1 MQLVASS
8 STTSMMNHDSLTVN
22 HILHVVY
29 CALRFFFAYCVLR
42 TQCWFLQYVNNVLQ
56 QEETTR
62 ALYMI
67 VARYLHI
74 IYEQYTS
81 YIVDSRTIIIVH
93 MISQPVVSGGS
104 NVVNSTTTY
113 ASFQLIVLVVLLVIS
128 IYYILLSGVL
138 LQAFTHY
145 YHSNST
151 QYMHGA
157 TSALSS

>member
-42 TQCWFLQYVNNVLQ
+42 TQCWFLQYVYNVLQ

-81 YIVDSRTIIIVH
+81 YIVDSRTIIVH

-157 TSALSS
+157 SALSS